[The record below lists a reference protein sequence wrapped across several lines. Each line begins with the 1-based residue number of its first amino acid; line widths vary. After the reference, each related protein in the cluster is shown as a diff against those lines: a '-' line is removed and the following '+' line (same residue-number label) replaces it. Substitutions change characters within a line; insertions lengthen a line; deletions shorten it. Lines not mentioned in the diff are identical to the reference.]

1 MKDLMITAYSG
12 FSTVSGETNLT
23 TVITNIRN
31 GAYFH
36 TVRKVEQQLRLG
48 DLSKANAIKKQLP
61 FFTLTGNYSAL
72 RQPYSLLR
80 YNPVITVDVDDDGD
94 SFVASI
100 DAPAT
105 AEGSVSYVS
114 KLSEAEGNKD
124 GQYAK
129 LDDGNKYTYSK
140 YTASDLDDINMEH
153 PTLDVNYRLY
163 LDPNGYVLGFKLAGE
178 SETKVVKKVVR
189 KKAE

>member
-36 TVRKVEQQLRLG
+36 TVRKAEQQLRLG

-72 RQPYSLLR
+72 RQPYSLR
-80 YNPVITVDVDDDGD
+80 HHRGR
-94 SFVASI
+94 
-100 DAPAT
+100 
-105 AEGSVSYVS
+105 G
-114 KLSEAEGNKD
+114 
-124 GQYAK
+124 
-129 LDDGNKYTYSK
+129 
-140 YTASDLDDINMEH
+140 
-153 PTLDVNYRLY
+153 R
-163 LDPNGYVLGFKLAGE
+163 AG
-178 SETKVVKKVVR
+178 R
-189 KKAE
+189 RPCGCRPPFA

>member
-80 YNPVITVDVDDDGD
+80 YNPVITVDVWMP
-94 SFVASI
+94 SAVCLRPTPTLWRASSR
-100 DAPAT
+100 PS
-105 AEGSVSYVS
+105 G
-114 KLSEAEGNKD
+114 
-124 GQYAK
+124 
-129 LDDGNKYTYSK
+129 
-140 YTASDLDDINMEH
+140 TASKSSSTCARRM
-153 PTLDVNYRLY
+153 PAVCAR
-163 LDPNGYVLGFKLAGE
+163 
-178 SETKVVKKVVR
+178 
-189 KKAE
+189 

>member
-61 FFTLTGNYSAL
+61 FFYTHGK
-72 RQPYSLLR
+72 LLR
-80 YNPVITVDVDDDGD
+80 LAAALQP
-94 SFVASI
+94 ASLQ
-100 DAPAT
+100 PRHHR
-105 AEGSVSYVS
+105 GR
-114 KLSEAEGNKD
+114 G
-124 GQYAK
+124 
-129 LDDGNKYTYSK
+129 
-140 YTASDLDDINMEH
+140 
-153 PTLDVNYRLY
+153 R
-163 LDPNGYVLGFKLAGE
+163 AGG
-178 SETKVVKKVVR
+178 R
-189 KKAE
+189 PCGCRPPFA

>member
-80 YNPVITVDVDDDGD
+80 YNPVITVDVDELADDRVD
-94 SFVASI
+94 AVRRLLEADATLWRASSR
-100 DAPAT
+100 PS
-105 AEGSVSYVS
+105 G
-114 KLSEAEGNKD
+114 
-124 GQYAK
+124 
-129 LDDGNKYTYSK
+129 
-140 YTASDLDDINMEH
+140 TASKSSSTCARRM
-153 PTLDVNYRLY
+153 PAACAR
-163 LDPNGYVLGFKLAGE
+163 
-178 SETKVVKKVVR
+178 
-189 KKAE
+189 

>member
-80 YNPVITVDVDDDGD
+80 YNPVITVDVDELADDR
-94 SFVASI
+94 V
-100 DAPAT
+100 DA
-105 AEGSVSYVS
+105 VRR
-114 KLSEAEGNKD
+114 LLEAC
-124 GQYAK
+124 
-129 LDDGNKYTYSK
+129 LLYT
-140 YTASDLDDINMEH
+140 SDAADEL
-153 PTLDVNYRLY
+153 
-163 LDPNGYVLGFKLAGE
+163 
-178 SETKVVKKVVR
+178 
-189 KKAE
+189 

>member
-61 FFTLTGNYSAL
+61 FLRSRETTPPCGSLTACFATIPSSPWTWTSWRTTVWMPSA
-72 RQPYSLLR
+72 
-80 YNPVITVDVDDDGD
+80 
-94 SFVASI
+94 VA
-100 DAPAT
+100 
-105 AEGSVSYVS
+105 
-114 KLSEAEGNKD
+114 
-124 GQYAK
+124 
-129 LDDGNKYTYSK
+129 
-140 YTASDLDDINMEH
+140 
-153 PTLDVNYRLY
+153 
-163 LDPNGYVLGFKLAGE
+163 
-178 SETKVVKKVVR
+178 
-189 KKAE
+189 